1 MCITRICIYLY
12 ISHIFVGVTPERK
25 QYDYIRDIQPALS
38 HRVLLDKYRAE
49 KLTRDEELATHVDL
63 PLTDSEEDSCSSED
77 IAGSSAEL
85 DDLTAF
91 TQSTTAGGGAS
102 DSTTAGGG
110 VNDSTTAGGG
120 VSDSTT
126 AAGGGAIDSTT
137 AGEGGS
143 SEEDTI
149 RSSVSAMDS
158 SASSVQVIVS
168 KILSI
173 GLHVSTINLFVPNL

>member
-1 MCITRICIYLY
+1 MYHPYL
-12 ISHIFVGVTPERK
+12 HIFVGATPERK

-63 PLTDSEEDSCSSED
+63 PLTDSEEDSCSYED

-85 DDLTAF
+85 DDLTAV
-91 TQSTTAGGGAS
+91 TQSTTAGGGVN

-120 VSDSTT
+120 VN
-126 AAGGGAIDSTT
+126 DSTT
-137 AGEGGS
+137 AGGGVDDS
-143 SEEDTI
+143 IGGGYSEEDTI
-149 RSSVSAMDS
+149 RSSVSAVDS
-158 SASSVQVIVS
+158 SASSVQVI
-168 KILSI
+168 I
-173 GLHVSTINLFVPNL
+173 STEYTHI

>member
-1 MCITRICIYLY
+1 MYHPY
-12 ISHIFVGVTPERK
+12 IHIFVGVTPERK

-63 PLTDSEEDSCSSED
+63 PLTDSEEDSCSYED
-77 IAGSSAEL
+77 IVGSSAEL
-85 DDLTAF
+85 DDLTAV
-91 TQSTTAGGGAS
+91 TQ
-102 DSTTAGGG
+102 
-110 VNDSTTAGGG
+110 STTAGGG

-137 AGEGGS
+137 AGGGS

-149 RSSVSAMDS
+149 RSSVSAIDT
-158 SASSVQVIVS
+158 SASSVQVIIS

-173 GLHVSTINLFVPNL
+173 GLHVSTINLFVPNF

>member
-1 MCITRICIYLY
+1 MYHPY
-12 ISHIFVGVTPERK
+12 IHIFVGVTPERK

-85 DDLTAF
+85 DDLTAV
-91 TQSTTAGGGAS
+91 TQ
-102 DSTTAGGG
+102 
-110 VNDSTTAGGG
+110 STTAGGG

-137 AGEGGS
+137 AGGGS

-149 RSSVSAMDS
+149 RSSVSAVDS
-158 SASSVQVIVS
+158 SASSAQVIIS
-168 KILSI
+168 EYTHI
-173 GLHVSTINLFVPNL
+173 

>member
-1 MCITRICIYLY
+1 MYHPY
-12 ISHIFVGVTPERK
+12 IHIFVGVTPERK

-85 DDLTAF
+85 DDLTAV
-91 TQSTTAGGGAS
+91 TQST
-102 DSTTAGGG
+102 
-110 VNDSTTAGGG
+110 TTAGGG

-126 AAGGGAIDSTT
+126 AGGGVSDSV
-137 AGEGGS
+137 GGGS

-149 RSSVSAMDS
+149 RSSVSALSSSAMDS
-158 SASSVQVIVS
+158 SASSVQVIIS
-168 KILSI
+168 KLLCKHISNMTLYY
-173 GLHVSTINLFVPNL
+173 PNF

>member
-1 MCITRICIYLY
+1 MYHPY
-12 ISHIFVGVTPERK
+12 IHIFVGVTPERK

-85 DDLTAF
+85 DDLTAV
-91 TQSTTAGGGAS
+91 TQST
-102 DSTTAGGG
+102 
-110 VNDSTTAGGG
+110 TTAGGG

-126 AAGGGAIDSTT
+126 AGGGVSDSATAGGGGAIDSTT
-137 AGEGGS
+137 TGEGGS

-149 RSSVSAMDS
+149 RSSVSALSSSAMDS
-158 SASSVQVIVS
+158 SASSVQVIIS
-168 KILSI
+168 KLLCKHISNMTLYY
-173 GLHVSTINLFVPNL
+173 PNF